1 MRFYISFERIDHSS
15 SLVRIAVYEVED
27 CPEIGVVLGIHVG
40 AGLGILVVYHAV
52 VAKLPVAVRGRE
64 ADSSESVPWIKG
76 QIQGGP
82 SPRGLGYADSKFAVA
97 FCY

>member
-1 MRFYISFERIDHSS
+1 MRFYEYISFECIGHSS

-27 CPEIGVVLGIHVG
+27 CPEIGVVLGIHVR

-76 QIQGGP
+76 QIDGKLINFLP
-82 SPRGLGYADSKFAVA
+82 PYAVCPCS
-97 FCY
+97 

>member
-1 MRFYISFERIDHSS
+1 MRFYISFECIDHSS

-27 CPEIGVVLGIHVG
+27 CPEIGVVLGIHVR

-64 ADSSESVPWIKG
+64 ADSSESVPWIKAHCCRSG
-76 QIQGGP
+76 
-82 SPRGLGYADSKFAVA
+82 SKFN
-97 FCY
+97 FGFQQKFE

>member
-1 MRFYISFERIDHSS
+1 MRFYISFECIDHSS

-27 CPEIGVVLGIHVG
+27 CPEIGVVLGIHVR

-76 QIQGGP
+76 QIDGKIINFLP
-82 SPRGLGYADSKFAVA
+82 PYAVCPCS
-97 FCY
+97 